1 MIRDEIR
8 HIHDPRMYVRL
19 LEDCFDCGIDLTHS
33 YTALVEM
40 CVHQIHQLATACQF
54 NVGEQELETK
64 DVELTDSNEG
74 NECLIR

>member
-1 MIRDEIR
+1 MRFVTFTILVC
-8 HIHDPRMYVRL
+8 MYVSL
-19 LEDCFDCGIDLTHS
+19 KTVLIVGST

>member
-74 NECLIR
+74 